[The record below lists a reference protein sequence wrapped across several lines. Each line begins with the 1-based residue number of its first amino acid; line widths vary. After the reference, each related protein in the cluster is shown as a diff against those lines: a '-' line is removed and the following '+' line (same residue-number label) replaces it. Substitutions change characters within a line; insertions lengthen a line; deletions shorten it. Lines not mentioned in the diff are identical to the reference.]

1 MSRILIV
8 EDDEQLQQVLGM
20 TLKRLGHE
28 VHGSSNGVDAMV
40 QASSLKP
47 DLIVLDLMMPW
58 ASGDAVLGFL
68 RSTESL
74 KMTRVLVVSAHPKA
88 AALADQ
94 LDADGFLAK
103 PVEMK
108 TLCSAIDEL
117 LAPGTMG

>member
-1 MSRILIV
+1 MPKILIV
-8 EDDEQLQQVLGM
+8 EDDEQLQQVLEM
-20 TLKRLGHE
+20 TLKRHGYE
-28 VHGSSNGVDAMV
+28 VHGSTNGVDAMV

-47 DLIVLDLMMPW
+47 DLIVLDLMMPL

-74 KMTRVLVVSAHPKA
+74 KQTRVLVVSAHPKA

-103 PVEMK
+103 PVEMQ
-108 TLCSAIDEL
+108 TLCSTIDQL
-117 LAPGTMG
+117 LDPETAG